1 MDAMELLLNR
11 KSIAP
16 RLHGEPAPNDKEL
29 GQILAAACRAP
40 DHGRLRPWR
49 FIVIRGEA
57 RARLGQVF
65 AEALQAREPDAAEA
79 AIETEHGRPLRSPL
93 LVCVVAKVQSD
104 IAKVPEIEQVVS
116 AGAAAHTMLLAA
128 QALGYGAML
137 LTGDNAYDPNV
148 GRALG
153 LTAGERIVSFV
164 YFGTQA
170 GQPPNL
176 PRPDPAEHTSEWTGP
191 V

>member
-11 KSIAP
+11 ASIAP
-16 RLHGEPAPNDKEL
+16 RLHEEPAPNEAEL

-49 FIVIRGEA
+49 FIVIRGDA
-57 RARLGQVF
+57 RVRLGEVF
-65 AEALQAREPDAAEA
+65 AEALRARQPDTAAA
-79 AIETEHGRPLRSPL
+79 AIETELARPLRSPL

-104 IAKVPEIEQVVS
+104 IAKVPEIEQVIS

-128 QALGYGAML
+128 QALGFGAML
-137 LTGDNAYDPNV
+137 LTGANAYDPNV
-148 GRALG
+148 GLALG
-153 LTAGERIVSFV
+153 LAPEERIVSFV
-164 YFGTQA
+164 YLGSQA
-170 GQPPNL
+170 GRPPNL
-176 PRPDPAEHTSEWTGP
+176 PRPNPADHTSEWTGP

>member
-11 KSIAP
+11 TSIAP
-16 RLHGEPAPNDKEL
+16 RLHQEPAPSDAEL

-57 RARLGQVF
+57 RARLGEVF
-65 AEALQAREPDAAEA
+65 AAALQARAPEGCEA
-79 AIETEHGRPLRSPL
+79 AIETELARPLRSPL
-93 LVCVVAKVQSD
+93 LVCVAAKVQSD
-104 IAKVPEIEQVVS
+104 LAKVPEIEQVLS

-137 LTGDNAYDPNV
+137 LTGENAYDRNV
-148 GRALG
+148 DRALG
-153 LTAGERIVSFV
+153 LAADERIVAFV
-164 YFGTQA
+164 YLGTQA

-176 PRPDPAEHTSEWTGP
+176 PRPDPAAHTREWTGP